1 MRKWLKRLGYTI
13 LILFILLNIVCASQ
27 AYHFIHFYDGITLK
41 KPGEM
46 GIADIVFG
54 VDYPKAIVVDSLKSP
69 HTNVEITTEDNLK
82 LAGWRLTHA
91 AGSQKSRGTVI
102 MFHGHGSSRSGVINE
117 ADNFYNLGWNVL
129 MIDFRAHG
137 KSEGNLTSI
146 GYFEAKDVKAAYD
159 FIAKQ
164 GEKNIVLWGISLG
177 AATITKA
184 ISDYTTVQPA
194 KVILEMPF
202 ATMLDAT
209 EGRVRMEGMPAE
221 PISALVTFW
230 GGVELGLWAFSNKP
244 QEYARKINCPVLLQK
259 GRLDIRVTDAEEQ
272 TLFNNI
278 PAAQKK
284 YVVYETAAHES
295 LCKKEPEK
303 WLQNVSSFLNN

>member
-1 MRKWLKRLGYTI
+1 
-13 LILFILLNIVCASQ
+13 
-27 AYHFIHFYDGITLK
+27 
-41 KPGEM
+41 
-46 GIADIVFG
+46 
-54 VDYPKAIVVDSLKSP
+54 
-69 HTNVEITTEDNLK
+69 
-82 LAGWRLTHA
+82 
-91 AGSQKSRGTVI
+91 
-102 MFHGHGSSRSGVINE
+102 
-117 ADNFYNLGWNVL
+117 NLGWNVL

-230 GGVELGLWAFSNKP
+230 GGIELGLWAFSNKP

-295 LCKKEPEK
+295 LCKKEHDK